1 MICSSLFDKILSKS
15 VLIFVG
21 FLIQLFAHAQN
32 RDISYMSSGGKLN
45 PLQAIMDIRH
55 YIITLDVDIE
65 NKKIAGYTEIDI
77 ILSQKT
83 DTLLF
88 DLVYLLEVY
97 KIKVN
102 NKPVKFDHKKDQI
115 FITSDA
121 GFQSG
126 KHSVKIEYG
135 GEPPVAVRPPWKGGF
150 TWTKDRS
157 GNPWIAIN
165 CQGEGGKGIF
175 SLQGSSQ

>member
-1 MICSSLFDKILSKS
+1 MRSSLQIKSLSKS
-15 VLIFVG
+15 IPDNRRIFDPA
-21 FLIQLFAHAQN
+21 FSHAQN

-55 YIITLDVDIE
+55 YTISLDVDIE
-65 NKKIAGYTEIDI
+65 NKKIAGNTEIDI
-77 ILSQKT
+77 LLSKKT

-88 DLVYLLEVY
+88 DLVYLLDVY

-102 NKPVKFDHKKDQI
+102 NKPVKFEQKKDQI

-126 KHSVKIEYG
+126 KQVIKIEYG
-135 GEPPVAVRPPWKGGF
+135 GEPPVAVKPPWYGGF
-150 TWTKDRS
+150 TWTKDRT

-165 CQGEGGKGIF
+165 CQKEGGRIYFPCKDHPK
-175 SLQGSSQ
+175 